1 MSQAIIEM
9 VTIEVE
15 GVLYLGGG
23 RVPNQP
29 LSGCRQGKDLCMCCI
44 PGLRFCEEHV
54 KRSGASIIVS
64 EDFGRS
70 LDSMCDQCLRMNR

>member
-1 MSQAIIEM
+1 MPQMSHEM
-9 VTIEVE
+9 VVIEVE
-15 GVLYLGGG
+15 GMLYLGGS

-29 LSGCRQGKDLCMCCI
+29 LSGCRQGNDLCMCII

-64 EDFGRS
+64 EDSGRS
-70 LDSMCDQCLRMNR
+70 LDSMCYQCLRMNR